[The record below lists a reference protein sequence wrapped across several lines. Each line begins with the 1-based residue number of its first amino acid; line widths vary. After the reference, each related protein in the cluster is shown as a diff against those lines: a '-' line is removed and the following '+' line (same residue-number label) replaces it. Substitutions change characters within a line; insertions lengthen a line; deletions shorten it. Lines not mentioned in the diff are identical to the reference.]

1 MGCGASRPAEWEKVT
16 RAEFVPLTLHT
27 RWVGERG
34 SEAAQLELT
43 VSDESNAT
51 LLKLYGG
58 FLVNKANHVLP
69 TEAIIVA
76 ATGERYRG
84 ICTYKSHDTW
94 HWSLQTSRAA
104 TGEGASDLE
113 CSVCM
118 SALHHPVKWPAHP
131 DVGGCG
137 HVFCRGCV
145 VRCLSAEQ
153 TSGCPLCRAR
163 PADGMTAL
171 KARSLPLDADV
182 AAEVAADAVVALE
195 CKPMSISAVSDPP
208 SDWVAPLTGGDDSD
222 LAAAT
227 PTALPTAVAIRR
239 SGGVVRAWRDTPPK
253 HPGRATEAEQRR
265 LLGVAYTKPT
275 SVEQPGRL
283 TAVRQMVLGVEAD
296 FLAGRSKADVA
307 VFLAVLTEMY
317 WARGRGNLNPLPRDL
332 GFF

>member
-1 MGCGASRPAEWEKVT
+1 MGCGPSSLPAWEEEA
-16 RAEFVPLTLHT
+16 RAALVPLTLKT

-34 SEAAQLELT
+34 GKAAQLELT
-43 VSDESNAT
+43 VTNDETNAM

-58 FLVNKANHVLP
+58 FVINKDQHVLP
-69 TEAIIVA
+69 TETIIVA

-84 ICTYKSHDTW
+84 ICKFKSHDTW
-94 HWSLQTSRAA
+94 NWSLQTSRAA
-104 TGEGASDLE
+104 GFEGASHLE

-253 HPGRATEAEQRR
+253 HPGRATEAE
-265 LLGVAYTKPT
+265 
-275 SVEQPGRL
+275 
-283 TAVRQMVLGVEAD
+283 TADGC
-296 FLAGRSKADVA
+296 LANA
-307 VFLAVLTEMY
+307 T
-317 WARGRGNLNPLPRDL
+317 
-332 GFF
+332 